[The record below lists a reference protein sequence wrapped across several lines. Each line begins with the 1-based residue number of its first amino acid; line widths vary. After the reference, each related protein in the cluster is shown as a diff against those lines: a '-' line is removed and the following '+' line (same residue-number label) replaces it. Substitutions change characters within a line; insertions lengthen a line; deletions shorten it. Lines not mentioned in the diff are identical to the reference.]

1 MVREF
6 IILHV
11 IFSFRL
17 VTVVVVTAVLIA
29 G

>member
-1 MVREF
+1 MAREF

-11 IFSFRL
+11 ILSFRL
-17 VTVVVVTAVLIA
+17 LTVVVVTAVLIA